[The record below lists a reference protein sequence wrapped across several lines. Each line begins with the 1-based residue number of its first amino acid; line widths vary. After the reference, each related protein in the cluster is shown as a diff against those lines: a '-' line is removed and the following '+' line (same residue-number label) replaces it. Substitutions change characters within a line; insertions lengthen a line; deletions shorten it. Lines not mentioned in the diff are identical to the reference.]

1 MEEDRQEVYVIG
13 GKISHVKLPSK
24 IIEEL
29 DVWKKECDKI
39 KNHPLSFLK
48 NHENAGSLGNFY
60 QTSVPYNLV
69 DNSFWL
75 AFTLRCCAQL
85 YGGVHKDYHVRTF
98 EGHFDNDIWI
108 NYSYKG
114 NSNPVHDHKGT
125 CSGVIYYSNKDTPTI
140 FNDDNIKFNGRK
152 GDMIIFPSYLKHHV
166 EKQED
171 ELERITFAFNI
182 NYEDSNA
189 RS

>member
-85 YGGVHKDYHVRTF
+85 YGGVHKDYRIFVIKVIQILYMITKAHVQELFIILIKT
-98 EGHFDNDIWI
+98 HLQ
-108 NYSYKG
+108 YSMM
-114 NSNPVHDHKGT
+114 
-125 CSGVIYYSNKDTPTI
+125 TI
-140 FNDDNIKFNGRK
+140 
-152 GDMIIFPSYLKHHV
+152 
-166 EKQED
+166 
-171 ELERITFAFNI
+171 
-182 NYEDSNA
+182 
-189 RS
+189 

>member
-39 KNHPLSFLK
+39 KKAKVILSD
-48 NHENAGSLGNFY
+48 S
-60 QTSVPYNLV
+60 
-69 DNSFWL
+69 SFWL

-85 YGGVHKDYHVRTF
+85 YGGVHKDYHLRTF

-171 ELERITFAFNI
+171 ESERITFAFNI